1 MQRAT
6 KFLLHLYEYNLGVRK
21 HPCHVNNYRS
31 FLQLRPKYRSLWLAQ
46 VISLSGDWFNT
57 IASVIIVN
65 RYSASGLA
73 VGGLFI
79 ARALPPFLLGPVA
92 GVVAD
97 RFDRRKVLILSD
109 VLRAGIVLCFL
120 LIDRPE
126 RLWLLYVLTVLQF
139 SVSTFF
145 EPARAALVPALVE
158 NDELIKA
165 NTLASITWSAML
177 TLGGALGGLTAS
189 LFGVR
194 VSLIVDALSF
204 LVSAVLVLSITG
216 QFRSNA
222 VHALESGW
230 KNFVDGLRYV
240 RKNLDVGLVTLVKAL
255 GQVGS
260 FDIISAIYASRV
272 FREGQEGATTL
283 GLMFTA
289 FGVGAVIGPLIAN
302 RLGDSSVTWLRRAIL
317 GGFVC
322 MPLAWLIVGVAPSL
336 PIALLGCILRGIGGS
351 VNWTY
356 SDVLLQMS
364 VPNHLLGRVF
374 AFDFAVFTL
383 AVSISLWL
391 TGFITDEFHLA
402 PRIIVLMLAVGS
414 LAPLAIW
421 SAALRLQLQT
431 AEASE

>member
-1 MQRAT
+1 MISY
-6 KFLLHLYEYNLGVRK
+6 F
-21 HPCHVNNYRS
+21 P
-31 FLQLRPKYRSLWLAQ
+31 FLQLRPKFRALWLAQ
-46 VISLSGDWFNT
+46 VISLTGDWFNT

-79 ARALPPFLLGPVA
+79 ARALPPFLLSPVA
-92 GVVAD
+92 GVIAD
-97 RFDRRKVLILSD
+97 RFDRRKVLVLSD
-109 VLRAGIVLCFL
+109 VLRAGIVLGFL
-120 LIDRPE
+120 LVDRPE

-139 SVSTFF
+139 SVSAFF

-158 NDELIKA
+158 SDELLLA
-165 NTLASITWSAML
+165 NTLSSITWSAML
-177 TLGGALGGLTAS
+177 AFGGAIGGLTAS

-194 VSLIVDALSF
+194 VSLLVDAASF
-204 LVSAVLVLSITG
+204 LGSAALVISIPG
-216 QFRSNA
+216 QFSAEA

-230 KNFVDGLRYV
+230 QNFVDGLNYV
-240 RKNLDVGLVTLVKAL
+240 RKNLDVGLVTLVKAM

-260 FDIISAIYASRV
+260 FDIITALYAAHI

-289 FGVGAVIGPLIAN
+289 FGVGSVIGPLISN
-302 RLGDSSVTWLRRAIL
+302 RLGDSSIIWLRRAIL

-322 MPLAWLIVGVAPSL
+322 MPLAWLIVGTAPTL
-336 PIALLGCILRGIGGS
+336 PIALAGCILRGAGGS
-351 VNWTY
+351 INWTY

-374 AFDFAVFTL
+374 AFDIAIFTL

-391 TGFITDEFHLA
+391 TGFVTDEFHLN
-402 PRIIVLMLAVGS
+402 PRTIVLFLALGSLGPLAVWG
-414 LAPLAIW
+414 
-421 SAALRLQLQT
+421 AALRWQIRRVET
-431 AEASE
+431 PN

>member
-1 MQRAT
+1 MISY
-6 KFLLHLYEYNLGVRK
+6 F
-21 HPCHVNNYRS
+21 P
-31 FLQLRPKYRSLWLAQ
+31 FLQLRPKFRALWLAQ
-46 VISLSGDWFNT
+46 VISLTGDWFNT

-79 ARALPPFLLGPVA
+79 ARALPPFLLSPVA
-92 GVVAD
+92 GVIAD
-97 RFDRRKVLILSD
+97 RFDRRKVLVLSD
-109 VLRAGIVLCFL
+109 VLRAGIVLGFL
-120 LIDRPE
+120 LVDRPE

-139 SVSTFF
+139 SVSAFF

-158 NDELIKA
+158 SEELLLA
-165 NTLASITWSAML
+165 NTLSSITWSAML
-177 TLGGALGGLTAS
+177 AFGGAIGGLTAS

-194 VSLIVDALSF
+194 VSLLVDAASF
-204 LVSAVLVLSITG
+204 LGSAALVISIPG
-216 QFRSNA
+216 QFSAEA

-230 KNFVDGLRYV
+230 QNFVDGLNYV
-240 RKNLDVGLVTLVKAL
+240 RKNLDVGLVTLVKAM

-260 FDIISAIYASRV
+260 FDIITALYAAHI

-289 FGVGAVIGPLIAN
+289 FGVGSVIGPLISN
-302 RLGDSSVTWLRRAIL
+302 RLGDSSIIWLRRAIL

-322 MPLAWLIVGVAPSL
+322 MPLAWLIVGTAPTL
-336 PIALLGCILRGIGGS
+336 PIALAGCILRGAGGS
-351 VNWTY
+351 INWTY

-374 AFDFAVFTL
+374 AFDIAIFTL

-391 TGFITDEFHLA
+391 TGFVTDEFHLN
-402 PRIIVLMLAVGS
+402 PRTIVLFLALGSLGPLAVWG
-414 LAPLAIW
+414 
-421 SAALRLQLQT
+421 AALRWQIRRVET
-431 AEASE
+431 PN

>member
-1 MQRAT
+1 
-6 KFLLHLYEYNLGVRK
+6 
-21 HPCHVNNYRS
+21 
-31 FLQLRPKYRSLWLAQ
+31 
-46 VISLSGDWFNT
+46 VISLTGDWFNT

-65 RYSASGLA
+65 RYSPSGLA

-79 ARALPPFLLGPVA
+79 ARALPPFLLSPVA
-92 GVVAD
+92 GVIAD

-109 VLRAGIVLCFL
+109 LLRAVIVLGFL
-120 LIDRPE
+120 LVDRPE

-139 SVSTFF
+139 SVSAFF

-158 NDELIKA
+158 SDELLLA
-165 NTLASITWSAML
+165 NTLSSITWSAML
-177 TLGGALGGLTAS
+177 ALGGAIGGLTAS

-194 VSLIVDALSF
+194 VSLIVDAMSF
-204 LVSAVLVLSITG
+204 LGSAALVLSIPG
-216 QFRSNA
+216 QFQVEV

-230 KNFVDGLRYV
+230 QNFVDGLNYV
-240 RKNLDVGLVTLVKAL
+240 LKNLDVGLVTLVKAM

-260 FDIISAIYASRV
+260 FDIISALYAARV

-289 FGVGAVIGPLIAN
+289 FGVGSVIGPLISN
-302 RLGDSSVTWLRRAIL
+302 RFGDSSAVWLRRAIL

-322 MPLAWLIVGVAPSL
+322 MPIAWLIVGTAPAL
-336 PIALLGCILRGIGGS
+336 PIVLAGCVLRGAGGS

-356 SDVLLQMS
+356 SDVLLQMT

-374 AFDFAVFTL
+374 AFDIAMFTL

-391 TGFITDEFHLA
+391 TGYITDAFELS
-402 PRIIVLMLAVGS
+402 PRTIVLLLAMGS
-414 LAPLAIW
+414 LAPLALW
-421 SAALRLQLQT
+421 GAALRWQRRR
-431 AEASE
+431 AETSG

>member
-1 MQRAT
+1 M
-6 KFLLHLYEYNLGVRK
+6 
-21 HPCHVNNYRS
+21 NNYFS
-31 FLQLRPKYRSLWLAQ
+31 FLQLRPQFRSLWLAQ
-46 VISLSGDWFNT
+46 VISLTGDWFNT

-97 RFDRRKVLILSD
+97 RFDRRKVLVLSD
-109 VLRAGIVLCFL
+109 MLRAGIVLCFL
-120 LIDRPE
+120 LVDRPE

-139 SVSTFF
+139 SVSAFF

-158 NDELIKA
+158 SDELLTA
-165 NTLASITWSAML
+165 NTLSSITWSAML
-177 TLGGALGGLTAS
+177 TLGGAIGGLTAS

-194 VSLIVDALSF
+194 VSLMVDAASF
-204 LVSAVLVLSITG
+204 LASAALVLSIPG
-216 QFRSNA
+216 QFHAEA
-222 VHALESGW
+222 VQVLETGW
-230 KNFVDGLRYV
+230 QNFVDGMNYV
-240 RKNLDVGLVTLVKAL
+240 RKNLDVGLVTLVKAM

-260 FDIISAIYASRV
+260 FDIIAALYAARV

-289 FGVGAVIGPLIAN
+289 FGVGAVVGPLISN
-302 RLGDSSVTWLRRAIL
+302 RLGDSSTVWLQRAIL

-322 MPLAWLIVGVAPSL
+322 MPLAWLIVGTAPALPVAL
-336 PIALLGCILRGIGGS
+336 AGCVLRGAGGS
-351 VNWTY
+351 INWTY
-356 SDVLLQMS
+356 SDVLLQMT

-374 AFDFAVFTL
+374 AFDIAIFTL

-391 TGFITDEFHLA
+391 TGFITDAFHLD
-402 PRIIVLMLAVGS
+402 PRTIVLLLATGS
-414 LAPLAIW
+414 LAPLGVW
-421 SAALRLQLQT
+421 GAALRWQGRR
-431 AEASE
+431 AETSG

>member
-1 MQRAT
+1 MT
-6 KFLLHLYEYNLGVRK
+6 SYFPFLR
-21 HPCHVNNYRS
+21 
-31 FLQLRPKYRSLWLAQ
+31 LRPKFRALWLAQ
-46 VISLSGDWFNT
+46 VISLTGDWFNT

-65 RYSASGLA
+65 RYSPSGLA

-79 ARALPPFLLGPVA
+79 ARALPPFLLSPVA
-92 GVVAD
+92 GVIAD

-109 VLRAGIVLCFL
+109 VLRAVIVLGFL
-120 LIDRPE
+120 LVDRPE

-139 SVSTFF
+139 SVSAFF

-158 NDELIKA
+158 SDELLLA
-165 NTLASITWSAML
+165 NTLSSITWSAML
-177 TLGGALGGLTAS
+177 ALGGAIGGLTAS

-194 VSLIVDALSF
+194 VSLIVDAMSF
-204 LVSAVLVLSITG
+204 LGSAALVLSIPG
-216 QFRSNA
+216 QFQVEV

-230 KNFVDGLRYV
+230 QNFVDGLNYV
-240 RKNLDVGLVTLVKAL
+240 RKNLDVGLVTLVKAM

-260 FDIISAIYASRV
+260 FDIISALYAARV

-289 FGVGAVIGPLIAN
+289 FGVGSVIGPLISN
-302 RLGDSSVTWLRRAIL
+302 RFGDSSAVWLRRAIL

-322 MPLAWLIVGVAPSL
+322 MPIAWLIVGTAPAL
-336 PIALLGCILRGIGGS
+336 PIVLAGCVLRGAGGS

-356 SDVLLQMS
+356 SDVLLQMT

-374 AFDFAVFTL
+374 AFDIAMFTL

-391 TGFITDEFHLA
+391 TGYITDAFELS
-402 PRIIVLMLAVGS
+402 PRTIVLLLAMGS
-414 LAPLAIW
+414 LAPLALW
-421 SAALRLQLQT
+421 GAALRWQSRR
-431 AEASE
+431 AEASG

>member
-1 MQRAT
+1 M
-6 KFLLHLYEYNLGVRK
+6 
-21 HPCHVNNYRS
+21 NNYLS
-31 FLQLRPKYRSLWLAQ
+31 FLQLRPKFRSLWLAQ
-46 VISLSGDWFNT
+46 VISLTGDWFNT

-97 RFDRRKVLILSD
+97 RFDRRQVLILSD
-109 VLRAGIVLCFL
+109 ILRAGIVLCFL
-120 LIDRPE
+120 LVDRPE

-145 EPARAALVPALVE
+145 EPARAALVPALVQ

-165 NTLASITWSAML
+165 NTLSSVTWSAML
-177 TLGGALGGLTAS
+177 TLGGAIGGLTAS

-194 VSLIVDALSF
+194 VSLIVDSSSF
-204 LVSAVLVLSITG
+204 IASAILVLSISG

-230 KNFVDGLRYV
+230 KNFVDGLQYV

-260 FDIISAIYASRV
+260 FDIIAALYAARV

-302 RLGDSSVTWLRRAIL
+302 RLGDSSAVWLRRAIL

-322 MPLAWLIVGVAPSL
+322 MPLAWLIVGIAPSL
-336 PIALLGCILRGIGGS
+336 PIALLGCVLRGMGGS

-364 VPNHLLGRVF
+364 VPDDFLGRVF
-374 AFDFAVFTL
+374 AFDFAIFTL
-383 AVSISLWL
+383 AVSVSLWL
-391 TGFITDEFHLA
+391 TGFITDQFHLA
-402 PRIIVLMLAVGS
+402 PRIIVLLLATGSLGPLAV
-414 LAPLAIW
+414 W
-421 SAALRLQLQT
+421 SAALRWQT
-431 AEASE
+431 RHVAKPS

>member
-1 MQRAT
+1 M
-6 KFLLHLYEYNLGVRK
+6 
-21 HPCHVNNYRS
+21 NNYLS
-31 FLQLRPKYRSLWLAQ
+31 FLQLRPKYRALWLAQ
-46 VISLSGDWFNT
+46 VISLTGDWFNT

-120 LIDRPE
+120 LVDRPE

-158 NDELIKA
+158 NEELLKA

-177 TLGGALGGLTAS
+177 TLGGAIGGLTAS

-194 VSLIVDALSF
+194 VSLIVDASSF
-204 LVSAVLVLSITG
+204 LVSAILVLSITG

-222 VHALESGW
+222 IHVLESGW
-230 KNFVDGLRYV
+230 KNFVDGLKYV

-260 FDIISAIYASRV
+260 FDIISALYASRV

-322 MPLAWLIVGVAPSL
+322 MPLAWLIVGIAPSL

-351 VNWTY
+351 INWTY

-364 VPNHLLGRVF
+364 VPDHLLGRVF

-391 TGFITDEFHLA
+391 TGFITDEFHLT
-402 PRIIVLMLAVGS
+402 PRIIVLMLAIGS
-414 LAPLAIW
+414 LIPLAMW
-421 SAALRLQLQT
+421 SAALRMQPRA

>member
-1 MQRAT
+1 M
-6 KFLLHLYEYNLGVRK
+6 K
-21 HPCHVNNYRS
+21 NYFS
-31 FLQLRPKYRSLWLAQ
+31 FLQLRPNFRSLWLAQ
-46 VISLSGDWFNT
+46 VISLTGDWFNT

-73 VGGLFI
+73 LGGLFI

-97 RFDRRKVLILSD
+97 RFDRRKVLVLSD

-120 LIDRPE
+120 LVDRPE
-126 RLWLLYVLTVLQF
+126 RLWLLYGLTILQF
-139 SVSTFF
+139 SVSAFF

-158 NDELIKA
+158 SNELLVA
-165 NTLASITWSAML
+165 NTLSSITWSAML
-177 TLGGALGGLTAS
+177 TLGGAIGGLTAS

-194 VSLIVDALSF
+194 VSLVVDAASF
-204 LVSAVLVLSITG
+204 LISAVLVLSISG
-216 QFRSNA
+216 QFHAGA

-230 KNFVDGLRYV
+230 QNFVDGMNYV
-240 RKNLDVGLVTLVKAL
+240 RNNLDVGWVTLVKAI

-260 FDIISAIYASRV
+260 FDIIAALYAAHV

-289 FGVGAVIGPLIAN
+289 FGVGAVLGPLISN
-302 RLGDSSVTWLRRAIL
+302 RLGDSTTVWLRRAIL

-322 MPLAWLIVGVAPSL
+322 MPLAWLIVGIAPTLPVAL
-336 PIALLGCILRGIGGS
+336 AGCVLRGVGGS
-351 VNWTY
+351 INWTY
-356 SDVLLQMS
+356 SDVLLQMT

-374 AFDFAVFTL
+374 AFDIAIFTL

-391 TGFITDEFHLA
+391 TGLVTDTFHLD
-402 PRIIVLMLAVGS
+402 PRTIVLLLAMGS
-414 LAPLAIW
+414 LGPLGVW
-421 SAALRLQLQT
+421 GMALRWQSHRPDT
-431 AEASE
+431 SR